1 MKKRKILII
10 IPSLIAGGAERV
22 LVNLLRTIDRSKYE
36 ISLFLGEDKGELRK
50 DIPEDVKIFHIYRNK
65 FLRKISELFYA
76 KLGTP
81 LLLKLFGRKIKGNFD
96 VGISFLDSIASE
108 FLFYNNAI
116 ITKKAIVIH
125 SSYKSYDNYMKFIKG
140 AYRKRL
146 INRYS
151 KVDTI
156 ISVAEEA
163 LSEFKELFGEFPDMR
178 VIYNPMNIHDI
189 KEKANDS
196 TQIIKHSDGLKIVAV
211 GNLLP
216 VKGYDLLFE
225 ACEILKNKNVDF
237 HLTVLGEG
245 FLREELERL
254 IQNLDLNDNI
264 TLKGFVRNP
273 YPYVKDADIY
283 VMTSVSEGLP
293 TALCEALILGKPS
306 LTVNVPGCR
315 EVVGNSEYGI
325 LVERTKKGIA
335 DGILQLCA
343 SDMREYYHE
352 KALERAKI
360 FNDEIAIGQYYNIFD
375 A

>member
-36 ISLFLGEDKGELRK
+36 ISLFLGENKGELRK

-196 TQIIKHSDGLKIVAV
+196 TQILKHSDGLKIVAV

-254 IQNLDLNDNI
+254 IQNLDLHDNI

-343 SDMREYYHE
+343 SDMRAYYHE